1 MIINFNAKKA
11 FCVFDITPALKQ
23 RFETFIS
30 NLAIQILSDMDYS
43 NLETIT
49 VTDNFVDDVLSF
61 QHKYLNGVIGVT
73 NNKHGRAFGKMIYV
87 PTEETYHI
95 FLDSEYASFLIDDS
109 FMSNLHFSE
118 HDEKLLNCVVIQRNC
133 AMNLFAHELEHYKFA
148 NIQKSPVMD
157 NSFVSQCRKLM
168 FEIFDEYNAS
178 RKSTEKFSTSA
189 FSYIEEYVLKIEQDI
204 MIQRLKYNKR
214 EISLDTFVSLFHQLT
229 RQVLM
234 YVAVIISSNL
244 VCNKNEVIFEN
255 CRCHILIKELEL
267 EFDSLY
273 SLLQSGEQI
282 VISQQLVEWLI
293 KYYELFNV
301 YISETDEGL
310 YYDIPYSL

>member
-109 FMSNLHFSE
+109 FIRNMFSKE
-118 HDEKLLNCVVIQRNC
+118 HDENLSNCIIFQRDC

-148 NIQKSPVMD
+148 NIQKSPSVD
-157 NSFVSQCRKLM
+157 NTLGSQCQKLM
-168 FEIFDEYNAS
+168 FEFFDEYNAS
-178 RKSTEKFSTSA
+178 RKSTEKYSTHP
-189 FSYIEEYVLKIEQDI
+189 FPYDEEYVLKIERDI

-214 EISLDTFVSLFHQLT
+214 EISLDKFVSLFHQLT
-229 RQVLM
+229 RQILM
-234 YVAVIISSNL
+234 YIAVIISTNL
-244 VCNKNEVIFEN
+244 VCKKHDVIFEN
-255 CRCHILIKELEL
+255 CRCFGLLKELER

-273 SLLQSGEQI
+273 SLLQNGEQI
-282 VISQQLVEWLI
+282 VISAELVKWLI
-293 KYYELFNV
+293 KYFELFNV
-301 YISETDEGL
+301 NISETDKGLL
-310 YYDIPYSL
+310 YYIP